1 VSTDPDIESDQ
12 QAGCLHPRD
21 RYDLIGHEAAE
32 TGFAN
37 AWASGNLHH
46 AWLITGPKGV
56 GKASLAWRAARR
68 ILGAR
73 AAQQYGILGSAPDD
87 PVCQLFE
94 SQACADLLVLR
105 RPWDE
110 KRKRWRAE
118 ITVDETRKAPKF
130 FEKTAAAGG
139 WRACIVDSVDDMNN
153 NAANALLKTL
163 EEPPA
168 RGVLFLISHSPG
180 QLKATIRSRCRR
192 LDLRAPSNDRTADWL
207 AKTGE
212 GMDQSQAFAASQMA
226 NGAPGRALELA
237 VSGGVSMAQTV
248 DNLVGLGTRVSPS
261 ETRALAERVSA
272 RNAEGLREVFY
283 ECLTRSMHQRAR
295 ERATA
300 GEDPTSWLDASAQL
314 QSLVRD
320 ADNIYLDARQSALSA
335 LNLAR
340 EAARK
345 ENA

>member
-1 VSTDPDIESDQ
+1 MSTDPEIESDQ
-12 QAGCLHPRD
+12 QAGCLHPRR
-21 RYDLIGHEAAE
+21 RYDLVGHEDAQ
-32 TGFAN
+32 TGFAK
-37 AWASGNLHH
+37 AWDSGNLHH
-46 AWLITGPKGV
+46 AWLITGPRGV

-73 AAQQYGILGSAPDD
+73 PAPDYGTLGSSPDD

-105 RPWDE
+105 RPWDD
-110 KRKRWRAE
+110 KRKRWRGE
-118 ITVDETRKAPKF
+118 ITVDEARKASKF
-130 FEKTAAAGG
+130 FEKTAGAGG
-139 WRACIVDSVDDMNN
+139 WRACIVDSIDDMNN

-180 QLKATIRSRCRR
+180 RLKATIRSRCRR
-192 LDLRAPSNDRTADWL
+192 LDLRAPDAKQTTDWLTSTAD
-207 AKTGE
+207 
-212 GMDQSQAFAASQMA
+212 GMDREQAEAASAMA

-237 VSGGVSMAQTV
+237 VSGGVSMSRTV
-248 DNLVGLGTRVSPS
+248 DNLVDLGTRVSPS

-272 RNAEGLREVFY
+272 RNADGLREVFY
-283 ECLTRSMHQRAR
+283 ECLARSIQQRAR
-295 ERATA
+295 IRACA

-314 QSLVRD
+314 QTLVRD